1 MDYKKCA
8 ADILHYIGGEKNIVN
23 LEHCSTRL
31 RFTVANQE
39 NVNQEGL
46 KKVQGVMK
54 LIVNSQVQVVIGNS
68 VIEVYDE
75 IMKLITIDESIS
87 TKGKKKVTELL
98 LEYLIGIF
106 QPLIPVMAGAGILK
120 SILVLLSTLEIL
132 SAQDNIYKVLLS
144 ISDATFYF
152 MPIMV
157 AYTTAAK
164 LKTNKMVAIA
174 AVGVLLLPNM
184 TTMLVE
190 GIDLLGIGLKNVAY
204 SSQVFPAILCT
215 LFLGMMEKALN
226 KVTPKVIRTFFV
238 PMIATLDEFRK
249 AKGILMEEKEK
260 LISEGIEVSDT
271 LQVGIMIEI
280 PAAAVL
286 ADQFAKEVDFFSIGT
301 NDLVQYTFAADRMSS
316 GVSYLYQPFHPSI
329 LRLVKHVIDSAHAE
343 GKWTGMCG
351 EMAGEAIAAPLLI
364 GLGLD
369 EFSMSATSI
378 LSQRK
383 LIRSMKKSE
392 MNELA
397 AKAINCGTMEEVVAL
412 VKEAVEI

>member
-1 MDYKKCA
+1 
-8 ADILHYIGGEKNIVN
+8 
-23 LEHCSTRL
+23 
-31 RFTVANQE
+31 
-39 NVNQEGL
+39 
-46 KKVQGVMK
+46 MK

-190 GIDLLGIGLKNVAY
+190 GIDLLGIGLNEC
-204 SSQVFPAILCT
+204 S
-215 LFLGMMEKALN
+215 
-226 KVTPKVIRTFFV
+226 
-238 PMIATLDEFRK
+238 
-249 AKGILMEEKEK
+249 
-260 LISEGIEVSDT
+260 
-271 LQVGIMIEI
+271 LQ
-280 PAAAVL
+280 L
-286 ADQFAKEVDFFSIGT
+286 
-301 NDLVQYTFAADRMSS
+301 S
-316 GVSYLYQPFHPSI
+316 GVSGDSMYPVSGNDGKG
-329 LRLVKHVIDSAHAE
+329 VK
-343 GKWTGMCG
+343 
-351 EMAGEAIAAPLLI
+351 
-364 GLGLD
+364 
-369 EFSMSATSI
+369 
-378 LSQRK
+378 
-383 LIRSMKKSE
+383 
-392 MNELA
+392 
-397 AKAINCGTMEEVVAL
+397 
-412 VKEAVEI
+412 